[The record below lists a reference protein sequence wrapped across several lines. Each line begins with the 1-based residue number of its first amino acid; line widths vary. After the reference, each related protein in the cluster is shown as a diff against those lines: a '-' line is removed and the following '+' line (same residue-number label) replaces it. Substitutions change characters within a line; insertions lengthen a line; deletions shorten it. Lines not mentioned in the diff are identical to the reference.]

1 MIDRAQFKL
10 WTRRLLLAGAL
21 GGALATGLIFYA
33 RYAVQHAAAERITSN
48 VDAVESSE
56 VALVLG
62 TSPKLTNGRDNLYF
76 EHRMDAAAALYHAGK
91 VERLL
96 VSGSNPH
103 HLYDESTAMKLA
115 LIKRGVPADNI
126 ARDYAGFRT
135 LDSVVRAKEIFGCDE
150 VIIVSQPFHIER
162 AIYIAEHHGLE
173 ATGFAAQD
181 VSYAVGFKTQVR
193 EQLARVKA
201 VLDIHVLNTEPKF
214 LGKEIYL
221 ATAD

>member
-1 MIDRAQFKL
+1 MIDRAQIKL
-10 WTRRLLLAGAL
+10 WTRRLLLAGVL

-33 RYAVQHAAAERITSN
+33 RYAVQGAAAERIASN
-48 VDAVESSE
+48 VDAVQPSE

-62 TSPKLTNGRDNLYF
+62 TSPELSDGRPNLYF
-76 EHRMDAAAALYHAGK
+76 EHRMDAAAELYHAGK

-96 VSGSNPH
+96 VSGANPNH
-103 HLYDESTAMKLA
+103 DYDESTAMKFA

-162 AIYIAEHHGLE
+162 ALYLADHHGLQ
-173 ATGFAAQD
+173 ATGFAARD
-181 VSYAVGFKTQVR
+181 VPYTTGLKTQIR

-201 VLDIHVLNTEPKF
+201 VMDVHLLNTEPKF

>member
-1 MIDRAQFKL
+1 MIDRARIKL
-10 WTRRLLLAGAL
+10 WTRRLLLAGVL

-33 RYAVQHAAAERITSN
+33 RYVVQGAAAERIASN
-48 VDAVESSE
+48 VDAVQPSE

-62 TSPKLTNGRDNLYF
+62 TSPELSDGRPNLYF
-76 EHRMDAAAALYHAGK
+76 EHRMDAAAELYHAGK

-96 VSGSNPH
+96 VSGSNPNH
-103 HLYDESTAMKLA
+103 FYDESTAMKLA
-115 LIKRGVPADNI
+115 LIKRGVPKDNI